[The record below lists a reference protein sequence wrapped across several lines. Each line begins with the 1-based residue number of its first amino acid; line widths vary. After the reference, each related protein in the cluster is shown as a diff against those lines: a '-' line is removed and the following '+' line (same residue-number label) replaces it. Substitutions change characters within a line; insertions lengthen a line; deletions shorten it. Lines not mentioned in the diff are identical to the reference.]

1 MGRRCTAS
9 SLPTSCTSS
18 AGRNDWLSQLFGVE
32 QLTISHLTF
41 DLVARYTPSLD
52 DIAAMKTVVVQ
63 FLDLLTLGSAAW
75 TTFHL
80 DNRGRDG
87 YRFPR
92 VFTSLTRQM
101 ELLRIPVP
109 EAVSDAAMRPRV
121 LSVIGGE
128 HIGGSE
134 LHLLW
139 LLPYLEG
146 DFRIG
151 ICCING
157 GTRFLDHLRLSAV
170 ETFNLG
176 IPDLRSAS
184 RVMKLKDLRRVV
196 RRFEPDMVY
205 LYGYTADVLVPIFSL
220 ECRRARV
227 VGTRRGQD
235 SKRRHQFLRS
245 LTNPLCDRIV
255 CVSEATAE
263 FVRRTERINGL
274 MVRVIP
280 NGVVS
285 RGRPVIKQRDDCST
299 VRFGTVGR
307 VMPIKG
313 TDLLLEA
320 FLSFDPHA
328 NVELSI
334 AGRVGDPWG
343 ERLVEKAA
351 ASPHAARIRFVGF
364 EGDPESFLAHLD
376 VFVLP
381 SRSEGMSNALLEAM
395 ASGFTKYRDGCG
407 LKCRAASRSR

>member
-1 MGRRCTAS
+1 
-9 SLPTSCTSS
+9 
-18 AGRNDWLSQLFGVE
+18 
-32 QLTISHLTF
+32 
-41 DLVARYTPSLD
+41 
-52 DIAAMKTVVVQ
+52 
-63 FLDLLTLGSAAW
+63 
-75 TTFHL
+75 
-80 DNRGRDG
+80 
-87 YRFPR
+87 
-92 VFTSLTRQM
+92 M

-109 EAVSDAAMRPRV
+109 EAISDAAIRPRV
-121 LSVIGGE
+121 LFVIGGE

-134 LHLLW
+134 LHLLR

-196 RRFEPDMVY
+196 RHFEPDIIHS
-205 LYGYTADVLVPIFSL
+205 YGYTADVLAPIFSL

-235 SKRRHQFLRS
+235 SRRRHQFLRS

-263 FVRRTERINGL
+263 FVRRTERINGS

-280 NGVVS
+280 NGVAS
-285 RGRPVIKQRDDCST
+285 RGRPVIRQRDNRSP

-307 VMPIKG
+307 VMPVKG

-364 EGDPESFLAHLD
+364 EGDPNSFLAHLD

-395 ASGFTKYRDGCG
+395 ASGLACIATDVGSNAELLLGHGNAGLVCRPAAADLFDRMVELQQDEGLRNELGYVARRVTETKYSMQKMVDAYRQ
-407 LKCRAASRSR
+407 LYSELLNS